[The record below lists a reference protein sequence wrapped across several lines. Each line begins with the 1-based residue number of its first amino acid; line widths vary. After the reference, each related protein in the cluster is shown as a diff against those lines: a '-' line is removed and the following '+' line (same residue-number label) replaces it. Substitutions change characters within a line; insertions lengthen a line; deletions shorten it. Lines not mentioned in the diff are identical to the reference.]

1 MSSSSRGR
9 GRGRGRGRKPP
20 GQGVVVPVDSL
31 PAIPDPPR
39 ERREGGNYKPAQVVL
54 DSKQTRRT
62 SAQVIADTERA
73 ATEAAAAKTAADKEA
88 LAKKKRIA
96 QLEDS
101 VQVQEDKMRKN
112 ALRPDLIDAASQSS
126 KIEVSKVKIVT
137 FFTVF

>member
-9 GRGRGRGRKPP
+9 GHKP
-20 GQGVVVPVDSL
+20 
-31 PAIPDPPR
+31 PDPPR
-39 ERREGGNYKPAQVVL
+39 ERREGGNYKSAQVVL

-88 LAKKKRIA
+88 LAKKKHIA